1 MFEPIAIVGRGA
13 IFPGAF
19 SPQDLWSLVV
29 EGRYAVSACP
39 EGRWRIPKD
48 VMMDPARTA
57 ERVLTDQ
64 GGYVNGFEDIFD
76 PDGFLIGVEEI
87 SRYDEMVQWML
98 HTARG
103 ALREGGMEFAPART
117 GAVIGLLGL
126 PSDKLAQFAEEVW
139 LGQDP
144 EIAPENRFM
153 CGFAAQTVARALG
166 LDQGAFALDA
176 ACASS
181 LYAIKFACDAL
192 HDRRADAMLAG
203 AVNRADDLF
212 LHTGFSTLKAMS
224 PSGQTR
230 PFHAGADGLIPAEG
244 AAFVFLKRL
253 ADAEAAGDKI
263 IGVIRGVGV
272 SNDGRTAGLLTPSEA
287 GQEQAIRMAYEVS
300 GLKPSDVTMVEC
312 HATGTPVG
320 DASEIR
326 STGKVFAGLS
336 GVAIGSVKSNIGH
349 PITAAGMASLLKV
362 LGAMEAGIRPATLHL
377 DQPTQAI
384 EGSPFRLLTA
394 NEPWTGERRAAI
406 SAFGFGGNNAHMI
419 VEQHAS
425 AKATANA
432 AALKPVAIVA
442 MGVVAGDATNAR
454 QFAEAILAGEPRET
468 RIDVASLEMQGLG
481 FPPADLEQTL
491 PQQLVALQ
499 AAAEAIG
506 NAGPLNKAKTGVFV
520 GMGCDAEVARYGLR
534 WRAQQ
539 WTDET
544 VQDTVAPVLT
554 PPAVVGRLAN
564 IVANRISSKFD
575 LRGPSLAVMSEE
587 LSGIDALRLAQRAV
601 ANGELDA
608 AIVGAVDLSVELV
621 HIAAIASLLPHR
633 KAGDAAV
640 FLVLKRAEDAGEPL
654 ALLGGDEGGFGLQPG
669 VRAHVFG
676 HAHAASGLLDVAAE
690 LVAISHG
697 TLFTAAITTT
707 NALGGRSEST
717 ALFASKKTQAVVS
730 SPAPRIYQEGPLA
743 IVAATEEELASKR
756 ERALQAM
763 GKGGTSLAMDGI
775 YYRKEPIAGELAFV
789 FPGAAAAYSRMGRDF
804 FLAFPELLSEVPP
817 ELLEASQWLF
827 DPFAEEP
834 TTTEKLWGSS
844 LLSQVHARLTLGRLE
859 LKPTAAIG
867 ISSGETNSLAAFGAW
882 RDIGR
887 FHHEFTAAEVFERY
901 IGGQFETTNGVMWQ
915 TWRLNTSEEE
925 LRTLL
930 ASAPLLRLTAI
941 HCPGDYVVAGPAD
954 AMPKGKGQRI
964 NYDLVVHCPEFA
976 PFAKT
981 WHGLHSRETTPVVG
995 VRFYT
1000 HSTNTHY
1007 QPTRDKIADA
1017 LTNQAQHTLD
1027 FPAVIERAYADGV
1040 RIFLE
1045 HGPQGG
1051 STSWIRRILGDRDH
1065 IAISLDLASVDGIRQ
1080 ALNAQAQLLA
1090 AGVKFTPLQP
1100 PGPKQESVSR
1110 RLVFP
1115 AHAPPFELP
1124 APPTTLMPSRTK
1136 SLFELHAHTLTEQH
1150 QRFLEMASEHNRKFL
1165 EMSERAYAAVAAGG
1179 APTATAF
1186 APAAPIMAP
1195 PPPPPPPAAMPVIRK
1210 SAPVAT
1216 KPAAKTQP
1224 PIAPVI
1230 STGRTFP
1237 PANSKTLSRT
1247 ELEQIS
1253 SGPISAIF
1261 GPQFANIDQYH
1272 RVVRMPMPPLLLADR
1287 MTGIDGAPCS
1297 MGLGTIWTETD
1308 VKSDSWYLWRNR
1320 MPGGI
1325 MIEAGQADLLLI
1337 SWLGIDQLVKGERAY
1352 RLLGCD
1358 LTYHGGLPQ
1367 PGETLQYEIAIDQH
1381 ARQGDI
1387 RLFFFHYDCHI
1398 NNKVRLSV
1406 RNGQAGFFTAKELAD
1421 SAGILWAPD
1430 KADPTPGVQVANP
1443 RVAGISSSFTHD
1455 KVRAA
1460 AAGKAFECF
1469 GKGFEF
1475 AAPHQRSPG
1484 FGSPDLLLFDNVTD
1498 LDFTGGPWKRGYM
1511 RAELPI
1517 RDDNWFFEGH
1527 FKNDPCMPGTL
1538 MFEGC
1543 LQAMAFYMMALGF
1556 TTDKDGWRFEPVP
1569 EIAYPLRCRGQVI
1582 PSSRNLV
1589 YELFVDE
1596 VIDGPEPRLFV
1607 DLLCTI
1613 DGLKAFHCKRMGLA
1627 LTPGCP
1633 LDEMPV
1639 PDAKLDG
1646 DRAVATVNNVPLN
1659 YLALL
1664 NCAWGPPSHAFG
1676 TPFTKFDSGMRLPR
1690 LPGPPYHFMT
1700 RIAKI
1705 DGDFNVERIGCSV
1718 EAEYDIDPSDWYF
1731 HANSQPTM
1739 PYPVLLEAALQPCG
1753 WLGSYI
1759 GIALRAETELA
1770 FRNLDGT
1777 ASMLVNVP
1785 ASKGTIRTKSIL
1797 TNVSRAG
1804 GMTLVSFDVVCHL
1817 NAEKVFEMKTTF
1829 GFFRAEA
1836 LARQVGIPASPDEK
1850 ARVNAASDFL
1860 VDLKAS
1866 PDRYFADALKMPT
1879 GNALLIDRING
1890 MWPAEDGTVRLRAEK
1905 DVNPGEWFFK
1915 AHFYQ
1920 DPVQPGSLGLEALVQ
1935 TLQFYAIHMGAAEGL
1950 KRPMVS
1956 LENPHEW
1963 KYRGQVVPSNRKIVS
1978 EVEVKQVVREGGAVT
1993 FKAEGWLWV
2002 DGTRIYWMSFGL
2014 RVAEG

>member
-19 SPQDLWSLVV
+19 SPQELWSLVV

-48 VMMDPARTA
+48 VMMDPARPA
-57 ERVLTDQ
+57 ERVSTDQ
-64 GGYVNGFEDIFD
+64 GGYVNGFEDVFD

-87 SRYDEMVQWML
+87 SRYDEMVQWLL
-98 HTARG
+98 HTARE
-103 ALREGGMEFAPART
+103 ALREAGMETAPART

-153 CGFAAQTVARALG
+153 CGLAAQTVASALG

-230 PFHAGADGLIPAEG
+230 PFHAAADGLIPAEG

-253 ADAEAAGDKI
+253 ADAERAGDKI
-263 IGVIRGVGV
+263 LGVIRGVGV

-300 GLKPSDVTMVEC
+300 GIKPSDVTMVEC

-320 DASEIR
+320 DTSEIR
-326 STGKVFAGLS
+326 STGKVYAGLS
-336 GVAIGSVKSNIGH
+336 GVPIGSVKSNLGH

-384 EGSPFRLLTA
+384 AGSPFRLLTA

-419 VEQHAS
+419 VEQYATSRPTS
-425 AKATANA
+425 AP
-432 AALKPVAIVA
+432 ALKSVSIVS
-442 MGVVAGDATNAR
+442 MGVVAGDAANSQ

-499 AAAEAIG
+499 AAGEAIG
-506 NAGPLNKAKTGVFV
+506 RAGVLNKAKTGVFV
-520 GMGCDAEVARYGLR
+520 GMGCDPEVARYGLR

-539 WTDET
+539 WADEAT
-544 VQDTVAPVLT
+544 QDTVAPVLT
-554 PPAVVGRLAN
+554 APAVVGRLAN

-587 LSGIDALRLAQRAV
+587 LSGIDALRLAQRAL
-601 ANGELDA
+601 ATGELDA
-608 AIVGAVDLSVELV
+608 AVVGAVDLSVEPV
-621 HIAAIASLLPHR
+621 HEAAMAALALNR
-633 KAGDAAV
+633 KPGDAAI
-640 FLVLKRAEDAGEPL
+640 FFVLKRTEDVAQPLAQIDDSLAAIPDAGV
-654 ALLGGDEGGFGLQPG
+654 ARG
-669 VRAHVFG
+669 VFG
-676 HAHAASGLLDVAAE
+676 HAHAASGLLNVAAN
-690 LVAISHG
+690 LVAISYG
-697 TLFTAAITTT
+697 TLSTQTTT
-707 NALGGRSEST
+707 ETIALGGRSEST
-717 ALFASKKTQAVVS
+717 TLIAAKKTQAIT
-730 SPAPRIYQEGPLA
+730 PAHPPRIYHEGPLV
-743 IVAATEEELASKR
+743 IVAATAEELASKR
-756 ERALQAM
+756 TRAQQAI
-763 GKGGTSLAMDGI
+763 GKGATTLAMDGI
-775 YYRKEPIAGELAFV
+775 YYRKTPIIGELAFL
-789 FPGAAAAYSRMGRDF
+789 FPGAAAAYSGMGRDF

-817 ELLEASQWLF
+817 ELLEASQWLY

-844 LLSQVHARLTLGRLE
+844 LLSQVHARLTLGKLG

-901 IGGQFETTNGVMWQ
+901 IGGEFETTNGAEWQ
-915 TWRLNTSEEE
+915 TWRLNIPEAE
-925 LRTLL
+925 LNALL
-930 ASAPLLRLTAI
+930 ASAPALRLTAI
-941 HCPGDYVVAGPAD
+941 HCPGDYVVAGPAG
-954 AMPKGKGQRI
+954 AMPSGKGQRI
-964 NYDLVVHCPEFA
+964 HYDLVVHCPEFK
-976 PFAKT
+976 PFAKI
-981 WHGLHSRETTPVVG
+981 WHRLHSRETMPVPG

-1000 HSTNTHY
+1000 HSTNSHY
-1007 QPTRDKIADA
+1007 QPTRDRIADA
-1017 LTNQAQHTLD
+1017 LTNQAQQTLD

-1065 IAISLDLASVDGIRQ
+1065 VAISLDLASVDGVRQ
-1080 ALNAQAQLLA
+1080 GLNAQAQLLA
-1090 AGVKFTPLQP
+1090 AGLKFTPLQQP
-1100 PGPKQESVSR
+1100 STVQEPESR
-1110 RLVFP
+1110 RLLFP
-1115 AHAPPFELP
+1115 AHAPSFELP
-1124 APPTTLMPSRTK
+1124 APPTTPMPSRTE

-1150 QRFLEMASEHNRKFL
+1150 QRFLEMASEHNRQFL
-1165 EMSERAYAAVAAGG
+1165 ELSERAYAAVAVGG

-1186 APAAPIMAP
+1186 VAPAPSFVT
-1195 PPPPPPPAAMPVIRK
+1195 PASLP
-1210 SAPVAT
+1210 PVAVAIPVS
-1216 KPAAKTQP
+1216 KPLAPKPMAKSQQ
-1224 PIAPVI
+1224 PIASVI
-1230 STGRTFP
+1230 ATGRTLP
-1237 PANSKTLSRT
+1237 PVGSKTLSRT

-1261 GPQFANIDQYH
+1261 GPQFENIDQYH

-1287 MTGIDGAPCS
+1287 VTGIDAVPCS

-1308 VKSDSWYLWRNR
+1308 VKPDSWYLWRNR

-1325 MIEAGQADLLLI
+1325 MIESGQADLLLI

-1381 ARQGDI
+1381 ARQGDV

-1430 KADPTPGVQVANP
+1430 KADPTPGVQLAKP
-1443 RVAGISSSFTHD
+1443 RVGGIPSNFTNAQ
-1455 KVRAA
+1455 VREA
-1460 AAGKAFECF
+1460 AAGKAFACF

-1475 AAPHQRSPG
+1475 AAAHQRSPG

-1596 VIDGPEPRLFV
+1596 VVDGPEPKLFV

-1633 LDEMPV
+1633 LDEMPE
-1639 PDAKLDG
+1639 PDPKLDG
-1646 DRAVATVNNVPLN
+1646 NRAVATVNDVPLD
-1659 YLALL
+1659 YRALL

-1676 TPFTKFDSGMRLPR
+1676 KPFTKFDSGMRLPR

-1731 HANSQPTM
+1731 HANGQPAM

-1753 WLGSYI
+1753 WLGSYV

-1770 FRNLDGT
+1770 FRNLDG
-1777 ASMLVNVP
+1777 ASSMFGNVP
-1785 ASKGTIRTKSIL
+1785 ASKGTICTKSIL

-1817 NAEKVFEMKTTF
+1817 GADRIFEMKTTF

-1836 LARQVGIPASPDEK
+1836 LARQVGIPASVEEK
-1850 ARVNAASDFL
+1850 ARVNATSDFL
-1860 VDLKAS
+1860 VDLTAS
-1866 PDRYFADALKMPT
+1866 PSRYFAGAMKMPS

-1890 MWPAEDGTVRLRAEK
+1890 LWTAEDGSVRLRAEK

-1920 DPVQPGSLGLEALVQ
+1920 DPVQPGSLGLEALLQ
-1935 TLQFYAIHMGAAEGL
+1935 TLQFYAIHTGAADGM
-1950 KRPMVS
+1950 RAPVMT
-1956 LENPHEW
+1956 LENPQEW
-1963 KYRGQVVPSNRKIVS
+1963 KYRGQVVPSNKKIVS
-1978 EVEVKQVVREGGAVT
+1978 EVDVKQVVREGRAVT